1 MKKQIT
7 LVLLAC
13 FLLSSC
19 AYRITDFT
27 IISTKNVD
35 LSKASSFTRGKG
47 RNEGVDKAHI
57 ILTIPFGRPNLKEAI
72 DRAIEATPG
81 AVALVDGVVYSK
93 SWWAILYG
101 QTKIIVEGTP
111 LIDPAL
117 ATTFEMPEYSI
128 ATLDR
133 DGKIKEISE
142 ITEDEYL
149 DMKVGI
155 VKDSSP
161 ETFKSSL
168 DIK

>member
-7 LVLLAC
+7 LLVLAC
-13 FLLSSC
+13 LLLSSC

-35 LSKASSFTRGKG
+35 LSKASTFTRGKT

-57 ILTIPFGRPNLKEAI
+57 ILFIPFGRPHLKEAI

-111 LIDPAL
+111 LMDPAL
-117 ATTFEMPEYSI
+117 ASNEKMPEYSI
-128 ATLDR
+128 AKLDKNG
-133 DGKIKEISE
+133 DVKEIAE
-142 ITEDEYL
+142 ISKEEYL
-149 DMKVGI
+149 NMKNDI
-155 VKDSSP
+155 AKDVNPQS
-161 ETFKSSL
+161 FKSTSEL
-168 DIK
+168 

>member
-7 LVLLAC
+7 LLVLAC
-13 FLLSSC
+13 LLLSSC

-35 LSKASSFTRGKG
+35 LSKASTFTRGKT

-57 ILTIPFGRPNLKEAI
+57 ILFIPFGRPHLKEAI

-111 LIDPAL
+111 LMDPSL
-117 ATTFEMPEYSI
+117 ASNEKMPEYSI
-128 ATLDR
+128 AKLDKN
-133 DGKIKEISE
+133 GKVKEIAE
-142 ITEDEYL
+142 ISKEEYL
-149 DMKVGI
+149 SMKNNI
-155 VKDSSP
+155 AKDLNP
-161 ETFKSSL
+161 QNFKSTSEL
-168 DIK
+168 

>member
-7 LVLLAC
+7 LLLFAC

-35 LSKASSFTRGKG
+35 LSKASTFTRGKT

-57 ILTIPFGRPNLKEAI
+57 ILWIPFGRPNLKEAI

-93 SWWAILYG
+93 TWWALVYG

-133 DGKIKEISE
+133 NGEVKEISE
-142 ITEDEYL
+142 ISEEEYL
-149 DMKVGI
+149 KMKDEI
-155 VKDSSP
+155 VKTTDSK
-161 ETFKSSL
+161 EFKNSL
-168 DIK
+168 DL